1 MANFLDTTG
10 LTRFWGDM
18 KIFLQSRGAIT
29 LDDSDKMLVF
39 DDSTKEDINGVSG
52 TYGVL
57 KNLTI
62 GNLKTYLA
70 NYFAAVSTANAMTYK
85 GAMDCAANPN
95 YPAADA
101 GDTYNVS
108 VAGKIGGASGI
119 VVEAG
124 DMFICMTDATVAG
137 TQAGV
142 GANWNVIQMNLGA
155 VVSSVGATAPITSSG
170 GTAPTIAITPASG
183 SAAGSM
189 SSGDFSKLAGI
200 EAAADVTDG
209 VNVGAAM
216 WGAAAKATPLDADTV
231 AFSDTAASNVIKK
244 ATWSQIKAFLKTYFD
259 TVYNAYIHPTGDGN
273 LHVPA
278 TSTTNNGKVLT
289 AGATAGSLSWVTP
302 TAVDPAAIT
311 NGTIDGIVV

>member
-29 LDDSDKMLVF
+29 LDDADKMLVF

-70 NYFAAVSTANAMTYK
+70 NYFAPVSTADAMIYK
-85 GAMDCAANPN
+85 GVIDCAANPN
-95 YPAADA
+95 YPAANA
-101 GDTYNVS
+101 GDTYKIS
-108 VAGKIGGASGI
+108 VAGKIGGASGT

-124 DMFICMTDATVAG
+124 DMAICITDGTASG

-155 VVSSVGATAPITSSG
+155 VVSSVGATAPITSTG
-170 GTAPTIAITPASG
+170 GTSPTIAIDPASG

-200 EAAADVTDG
+200 ETAADVTDAG
-209 VNVGAAM
+209 NVAPIL
-216 WGAAAKATPLDADTV
+216 AAAGNKATPADADTV
-231 AFSDTAASNVIKK
+231 AFTDTEATNVLKKLTWTNIK
-244 ATWSQIKAFLKTYFD
+244 SFLKTYFD
-259 TVYNAYIHPTGDGN
+259 TLYNNYTHPTGDGN

-278 TSTTNNGKVLT
+278 NSTTNSGKVLT
-289 AGATAGSLSWVTP
+289 ASGTAGTYTWETP
-302 TAVDPAAIT
+302 SAEPAAIT